1 MTCNNGKH
9 PASVLAAGLI
19 LAVTFI
25 VSPVLRSDVAAQK
38 DEDGR
43 AKSEVINIQNYFA
56 RVAEE
61 LKPTVVNISAVYVEK
76 NAPQQYEFYFGSP
89 FEDFF
94 NEFFGESRPRQ
105 NPQRRAQP
113 QRKFEGTG
121 SGVII
126 DPDGYILT
134 NEHVVRGAD
143 DIKVTLYNDK
153 TYTGKVVGKD
163 ARTDLAVIRIKGA
176 GKLPAAKLGNSD
188 AIRVGDWA
196 IAIGSPFGLQETVT
210 SGIISAVRQS
220 LPIEGREY
228 RDLIQTDAAINRGNS
243 GGPLC
248 NIEGEVIGINT
259 AIYAPTGVFSG
270 IGFAIPSNNAREI
283 LSDLINKGKVVRGW
297 LGVEVRPV
305 DDVIARNFGLPDK
318 KGVLINDVLQGS
330 PAVKAG
336 LQRGDIIREFDGK
349 KIDDPRGLQNV
360 VAQTEPSKKVK
371 VTVVRSGKLMTLPLV
386 TGEMPSE
393 QEIAGRQQ
401 KEAEPGP
408 DDTAQWEGMQIT
420 TLTGDIAREFN
431 VPAGE
436 KGCVVIRIDPSGTA
450 AEMGIIPGDVIR
462 SINKVPTPD
471 VRQFSAAV
479 KKVKLAEGVI
489 LDINRQGRLIYLSYR
504 AQ

>member
-1 MTCNNGKH
+1 MAFTEHAVSRLIPGL
-9 PASVLAAGLI
+9 VLAFMLIISPAGRRDI
-19 LAVTFI
+19 
-25 VSPVLRSDVAAQK
+25 AAQK
-38 DEDGR
+38 EGDER
-43 AKSEVINIQNYFA
+43 IKSEVINIQNYFA

-143 DIKVTLYNDK
+143 EIKVTLYNDK

-176 GKLPAAKLGNSD
+176 GKLPVARLGNSD

-270 IGFAIPSNNAREI
+270 IGFAIPSNNAKEI
-283 LSDLINKGKVVRGW
+283 LNDLINKGKVVRGW

-305 DDVIARNFGLPDK
+305 DEVIARSFGLPDK
-318 KGVLINDVLQGS
+318 KGVLINDVLSDS
-330 PAVKAG
+330 PALKAG
-336 LQRGDIIREFDGK
+336 LQRGDIMREFDGK

-360 VAQTEPSKKVK
+360 VAQTEPRKKVK
-371 VTVVRSGKLMTLPLV
+371 VVVVRGGKLMTLALV

-393 QEIAGRQQ
+393 RDIAAGRE

-408 DDTAQWEGMQIT
+408 DDTAQWEGMQVT
-420 TLTGDIAREFN
+420 TLTGDIARELD
-431 VPAGE
+431 VPADE
-436 KGCVVIRIDPSGTA
+436 KGCAVIRIDPAGAA
-450 AEMGIIPGDVIR
+450 AEMGVLPGDVIR
-462 SINKVPTPD
+462 SVNKAPTPTLKE
-471 VRQFSAAV
+471 FSAAV
-479 KKVKLAEGVI
+479 KKIKLSEGII